1 MHNKGSYP
9 RIDFRA
15 ISCLRF
21 SSTHTHLEHS
31 STGRHMKGSQSRMRR
46 IFLIGFTILASNAV
60 WAGGPWTEKS
70 YKDWDRNDVRK
81 VLFDSPWVS
90 HFVRTRRALEF
101 EVPDQGPSGMELRGY
116 HSKESKEDDAQTT
129 EFYVRWVS
137 SRTLREAW
145 ARKLVLQKR
154 VSENE
159 IDKYLP
165 PSSDE
170 FEIVVEGPD
179 MSPFQQ
185 VRKATLQAKGY
196 LTISSRQKIAPTR
209 VEFARSHDGQI
220 RGILFFF
227 PRRTATGEPT
237 ISTHARSVRFVERGG
252 NVDIIVTFYPQK
264 MADKGGVDL

>member
-165 PSSDE
+165 PSSDDPKAFGE
-170 FEIVVEGPD
+170 RTN
-179 MSPFQQ
+179 Q
-185 VRKATLQAKGY
+185 VAENPRHLIGCALEAAGDQTLFPPR
-196 LTISSRQKIAPTR
+196 LPTLR
-209 VEFARSHDGQI
+209 CQNCSC
-220 RGILFFF
+220 
-227 PRRTATGEPT
+227 
-237 ISTHARSVRFVERGG
+237 STLPG
-252 NVDIIVTFYPQK
+252 
-264 MADKGGVDL
+264 

>member
-1 MHNKGSYP
+1 
-9 RIDFRA
+9 
-15 ISCLRF
+15 
-21 SSTHTHLEHS
+21 
-31 STGRHMKGSQSRMRR
+31 MKGSQSRMRR

-165 PSSDE
+165 SAISQNRP
-170 FEIVVEGPD
+170 
-179 MSPFQQ
+179 MSI
-185 VRKATLQAKGY
+185 T
-196 LTISSRQKIAPTR
+196 
-209 VEFARSHDGQI
+209 
-220 RGILFFF
+220 
-227 PRRTATGEPT
+227 
-237 ISTHARSVRFVERGG
+237 
-252 NVDIIVTFYPQK
+252 
-264 MADKGGVDL
+264 